1 MIYLTDLNFASYIY
15 VTVKKGEWYDN
26 NTLPPP
32 SPFIDIFQNYILS
45 QLDFKRKET
54 LLKKEKKVKSP
65 EDLIKIF

>member
-1 MIYLTDLNFASYIY
+1 MITILS
-15 VTVKKGEWYDN
+15 
-26 NTLPPP
+26 PPP

-54 LLKKEKKVKSP
+54 LKKEKKVKSP

>member
-1 MIYLTDLNFASYIY
+1 MITILS
-15 VTVKKGEWYDN
+15 
-26 NTLPPP
+26 PPP